1 MLDIYVCRWYITSMK
16 RTTVWLDEIDI
27 EILKKAK
34 KEFGV
39 GYSEYIR
46 RAIKEK
52 NNGQENI
59 NVLGKLDGR

>member
-1 MLDIYVCRWYITSMK
+1 MK